1 MSRPADDEGGTD
13 ARPRPDIA
21 AAVLAGGGSQRMGQD
36 KAALVVDGGRL
47 LNRAVG
53 ALRTAAPGDRPVL
66 VVGPHPMVVDG
77 SPEPVAAPPEGARAS
92 AQTAPPAIT
101 AELPHGARW
110 ISDLRPAAGPLAGLE
125 AALAAAEDA
134 EVVLLTGVDHP
145 WQVPAVLR
153 RLVDRLV
160 EAEPGPSAV
169 VLGTADGPQLLVG
182 AYRPA
187 ALATVRGL
195 LDAGERRLRSLRDHL
210 DVEVLPPESWRDLDP
225 VGATAVD
232 VDDPDTLAAATRWH
246 RRAVAT
252 APGAATGGTRAA
264 GGTRAT
270 GGTRAAG
277 GESEPAAQQA
287 RGSQPAIAGRKPAPR
302 TPAGQDRGATAA
314 TPDRL
319 GAPTR
324 RVLRVRSRADST
336 RADSTRADSRAD
348 STRADSTRADSRA
361 DSRHDSIEVES
372 LTDVLVGEAPLEIL
386 AAGPGQE
393 PVTLATTLRTPGHE
407 PELAV
412 GWVLA
417 EGLANPTDVVT
428 TEYGDPLLLARPED
442 TITVRLRRA
451 VDPNTLVHR
460 HVIATASCGVCGRAT
475 IEELAARVAPITDDA
490 FGTDPLDWSRL
501 ARLPEEL
508 RLAQGRF
515 RATGGV
521 HAAGLF
527 DRDGRLVT
535 VREDVG
541 RHNALD
547 AAIGAHALAG
557 LWPPTGLTD
566 LVCVL
571 SGRVG
576 FELVAKAA
584 AARIPIVAAVGA
596 ASDLAARTAQQ
607 LDVTLVGFLRDG
619 DGVVYTHPHRL
630 ALPGHDAPV
639 R

>member
-1 MSRPADDEGGTD
+1 
-13 ARPRPDIA
+13 
-21 AAVLAGGGSQRMGQD
+21 MGRD
-36 KAALVVDGGRL
+36 KAALVVDGERL
-47 LNRAVG
+47 LDRAVG
-53 ALRTAAPGDRPVL
+53 ALRAATPGERPVL
-66 VVGPHPMVVDG
+66 VVGPHELVAG
-77 SPEPVAAPPEGARAS
+77 ASPEPVQAPPGAAQAS
-92 AQTAPPAIT
+92 AQAAPASL
-101 AELPHGARW
+101 AADLPHGARR

-125 AALAAAEDA
+125 AALAAAEGA
-134 EVVLLTGVDHP
+134 EVVLVTGVDHP

-160 EAEPGPSAV
+160 GAEPGPSAV

-187 ALATVRGL
+187 ALATIRGL
-195 LDAGERRLRSLRDHL
+195 LDAGERRLRSLPDHL
-210 DVEVLPPESWRDLDP
+210 EVEVLPPEGWRDLDP
-225 VGATAVD
+225 LGATAVD
-232 VDDPDTLAAATRWH
+232 VDDPYTLAAATRWH

-252 APGAATGGTRAA
+252 APGARTAGSAPTAGNAPAA
-264 GGTRAT
+264 GGAPT
-270 GGTRAAG
+270 AG
-277 GESEPAAQQA
+277 GMSDPAAQPG
-287 RGSQPAIAGRKPAPR
+287 RGSRSATAGREAAPGRPAR
-302 TPAGQDRGATAA
+302 QHRGATAA
-314 TPDRL
+314 TSDRL
-319 GAPTR
+319 ATPTR
-324 RVLRVRSRADST
+324 RVLRVHSPTNSRT
-336 RADSTRADSRAD
+336 NSR
-348 STRADSTRADSRA
+348 THSR
-361 DSRHDSIEVES
+361 RDSIEVER
-372 LTDVLVGEAPLEIL
+372 LDDVLVGEEPLEIR
-386 AAGPGQE
+386 AAGPDQE

-417 EGLANPTDVVT
+417 EGLADPTDIVT
-428 TEYGDPLLLARPED
+428 TESGDPLLLARPED

-475 IEELAARVAPITDDA
+475 IEELAARVAPITDDG
-490 FGTDPLDWSRL
+490 FGTDPLTWSQL
-501 ARLPEEL
+501 ARSPDEL

-527 DRDGRLVT
+527 DSDGRLVT

-557 LWPPTGLTD
+557 LWPPSGLTD

-596 ASDLAARTAQQ
+596 ASDLAARTAQR
-607 LDVTLVGFLRDG
+607 LNVTLVGFLRGG

-630 ALPGHDAPV
+630 ALPDHDAPV

>member
-1 MSRPADDEGGTD
+1 MTRPADDEGGTD

-252 APGAATGGTRAA
+252 APGAPAGAPTAGSAATA
-264 GGTRAT
+264 GGM
-270 GGTRAAG
+270 
-277 GESEPAAQQA
+277 SDPAAQPG
-287 RGSQPAIAGRKPAPR
+287 RGSRSATSGREAAPGRPAR
-302 TPAGQDRGATAA
+302 QDRGARAA
-314 TPDRL
+314 TSDRL
-319 GAPTR
+319 ATPTR
-324 RVLRVRSRADST
+324 RVLRVHSPTNSRT
-336 RADSTRADSRAD
+336 NSR
-348 STRADSTRADSRA
+348 THSR
-361 DSRHDSIEVES
+361 RDSIEVER
-372 LTDVLVGEAPLEIL
+372 LDDVLVGEEPLEIR
-386 AAGPGQE
+386 AAGPDQE

-407 PELAV
+407 PELAA

-417 EGLANPTDVVT
+417 EGLADPTDIVT
-428 TEYGDPLLLARPED
+428 TESGDPLLLARPED

-490 FGTDPLDWSRL
+490 FGTDPLTWSQL
-501 ARLPEEL
+501 ARSPDEL

-527 DRDGRLVT
+527 DSDGRLVT

-557 LWPPTGLTD
+557 LWPPSGLTD

-584 AARIPIVAAVGA
+584 VAGLPIVAAVGA
-596 ASDLAARTAQQ
+596 PSELAVRTAERFGI
-607 LDVTLVGFLRDG
+607 TLVGFLRAG
-619 DGVVYTHPHRL
+619 DGNVYTAPQRL
-630 ALPGHDAPV
+630 DLGDRGPTA
-639 R
+639 RR

>member
-1 MSRPADDEGGTD
+1 MTRRGDDAGTGRG
-13 ARPRPDIA
+13 AWPSPGVA
-21 AAVLAGGGSQRMGQD
+21 AAVLAGGGSRRMGQD
-36 KAALVVDGGRL
+36 KAALVVDGERL
-47 LNRAVG
+47 LDRAVG
-53 ALRTAAPGDRPVL
+53 ALREATRDDRPVL
-66 VVGPHPMVVDG
+66 VVGPHRTMTG
-77 SPEPVAAPPEGARAS
+77 AAP
-92 AQTAPPAIT
+92 
-101 AELPHGARW
+101 AETTPWAMATDLPHGARW
-110 ISDLRPAAGPLAGLE
+110 ISDLRPSAGPLAGLE
-125 AALAAAEDA
+125 TALAAADDA
-134 EVVLLTGVDHP
+134 EVVLITGVDHP
-145 WQVPAVLR
+145 WQAPDVLR

-160 EAEPGPSAV
+160 EAEPSPAAV

-187 ALATVRGL
+187 ALATVRRL

-210 DVEVLPPESWRDLDP
+210 EVEVLPPRDWRDLDP
-225 VGATAVD
+225 LGATAVD
-232 VDDPDTLAAATRWH
+232 VDDPDSLAAATRWH

-252 APGAATGGTRAA
+252 APGAPARARGAGA
-264 GGTRAT
+264 GGAMPDPSTQPRRGNQAATR
-270 GGTRAAG
+270 GR
-277 GESEPAAQQA
+277 ES
-287 RGSQPAIAGRKPAPR
+287 APPSPPWR
-302 TPAGQDRGATAA
+302 DRGATAA
-314 TPDRL
+314 TADRL
-319 GAPTR
+319 ATPTR
-324 RVLRVRSRADST
+324 RVLRVHGRDET
-336 RADSTRADSRAD
+336 RVHGRDDSRD
-348 STRADSTRADSRA
+348 DGRD
-361 DSRHDSIEVES
+361 DSIEVEH
-372 LTDVLVGEAPLEIL
+372 LTDVLVGEAPLEIR
-386 AAGPGQE
+386 AAGPDQE

-407 PELAV
+407 AELAV

-417 EGLANPTDVVT
+417 EGLAEPTDVVT
-428 TEYGDPLLLARPED
+428 TESGDPLLLARPED
-442 TITVRLRRA
+442 TITVRLRTA

-475 IEELAARVAPITDDA
+475 IEELAARVAPITDDP
-490 FGTDPLDWSRL
+490 FGTDPLTWSQL
-501 ARLPEEL
+501 ARSPDEL

-557 LWPPTGLTD
+557 LWPAAGLTD

-596 ASDLAARTAQQ
+596 ASDLAARTAER

-630 ALPGHDAPV
+630 ALPGHDAP
-639 R
+639 RAEEA